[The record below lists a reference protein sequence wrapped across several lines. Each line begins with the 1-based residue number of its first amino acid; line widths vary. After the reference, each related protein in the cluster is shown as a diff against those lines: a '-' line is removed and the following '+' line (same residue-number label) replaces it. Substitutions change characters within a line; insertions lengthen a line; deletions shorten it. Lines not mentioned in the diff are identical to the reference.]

1 MNIRTK
7 ALRNTMFSSVGIY
20 TEYVLGMLTSI
31 FIARHLGPSEF
42 GAYGAIIWLVAM
54 GVAMTNA
61 GTASAVIKFVAE
73 LRGAGRED
81 LIAPTITYLRRAQRW
96 FMLIVLVGGGV
107 VFGVAGDRF
116 APGFNH
122 IVLYVFF
129 VLAIALRAQ
138 YMFNVGVAKG
148 FEDFRAI
155 AIVALVATPL
165 NLAMVVGAWWLDA
178 EVEALLVVFVLSG
191 IVFYAMSRA
200 RTRPLIPPALPGVVL
215 PDDLRKR
222 LLRHMRLVAVTVTV
236 GFLVASD
243 VEVFFLTMFADA
255 AAAGHFKVAY
265 QLASGAATLVPGVI
279 GALLLPMMANALSQG
294 RDVAGRRFI
303 ASTSFLMLLAAP
315 LAAFGAVFSGP
326 IILLM
331 YGSAYAA
338 SIPVFAVCLGA
349 CALAAVSQGGSSLLV
364 SADRQGTVLAL
375 AIACGVLKVVLDVWL
390 IHAGGLA
397 GATAAYLI
405 VAVVN
410 ASAFVLI
417 AMRAVGARLEWG
429 RLLRI
434 LIAATLSALALAPL
448 RGHWPPLPTLLV
460 AGAAMVGVYA
470 LLSLVLRCWSAGDIE
485 HLQQLHQRYARSRP
499 RALARLLAW
508 SGRVPVKEV
517 AT

>member
-42 GAYGAIIWLVAM
+42 GAYSAIIWLVAM

-81 LIAPTITYLRRAQRW
+81 LIAVTIAYLRRAQRW
-96 FMLIVLVGGGV
+96 FMLVVLVVGGV
-107 VFGVAGDRF
+107 VFGLAGDHF

-148 FEDFRAI
+148 FEDFRGI
-155 AIVALVATPL
+155 AIIALVATPL
-165 NLAMVVGAWWLDA
+165 NLVMVVVAWWLDA
-178 EVEALLVVFVLSG
+178 EVLALLVVFVLSG
-191 IVFYAMSRA
+191 IVFYSMSRA
-200 RTRPLIPPALPGVVL
+200 RTRPLIPPAPAGLVL
-215 PDDLRKR
+215 PEDLRRR
-222 LLRHMRLVAVTVTV
+222 LSRHMRLVAVTVTV
-236 GFLVASD
+236 SFLVASD
-243 VEVFFLTMFADA
+243 VEVFFLNMFADA

-279 GALLLPMMANALSQG
+279 GVLLLPMMASALSQG
-294 RDVAGRRFI
+294 RDVAGRRFV
-303 ASTSFLMLLAAP
+303 ASTSYLLLLAAP

-338 SIPVFAVCLGA
+338 AIPVFAVCLSA
-349 CALAAVSQGGSSLLV
+349 CALATVSQGGSSLLV
-364 SADRQGTVLAL
+364 SADRQGTVLVL

-390 IHAGGLA
+390 IHERGLA
-397 GATAAYLI
+397 GATAAYLV

-410 ASAFVLI
+410 ASAFLLI
-417 AMRAVGARLEWG
+417 AMRSVGTSLEWG

-434 LIAATLSALALAPL
+434 LLAAILSALVLAPL

-460 AGAAMVGVYA
+460 AAAAMVGIYA
-470 LLSLVLRCWSAGDIE
+470 LLTLVLRCWSTGDIA
-485 HLQQLHQRYARSRP
+485 HLQELHARFGRGRP
-499 RALARLLAW
+499 RLLGRLLAW
-508 SGRVPVKEV
+508 SGGLPARESG
-517 AT
+517 A